1 MSEPPPPKNEYETTP
16 RYEEM
21 DPCLHIL
28 SSYIPY
34 GKVGANY
41 SPVEIWIEQGVI
53 IS

>member
-1 MSEPPPPKNEYETTP
+1 MTARVIHFIVQPLKVSDPPPKNEYETMP

-34 GKVGANY
+34 GKG
-41 SPVEIWIEQGVI
+41 
-53 IS
+53 